1 MARHLSS
8 RNCEAIVDIIDGWP
22 AETKLTWQRLID
34 QIGNRLGIH
43 PTRQTLNRHAD
54 IKHAYQC
61 RKNNTPQVQLS
72 PSERILREQV
82 EQLTAE
88 KCPFLCT
95 GEPVFAKCLRYG
107 STTHTSGV
115 SRMKCCPSLYRVLT
129 GTGRT
134 DGQQRI
140 SGKAMCRNVP
150 EWITGSDAD
159 LQWSL

>member
-82 EQLTAE
+82 EQLTAKNSRFSAQVNLFRQMFALWQYNAHKRGVTHE
-88 KCPFLCT
+88 MLS
-95 GEPVFAKCLRYG
+95 EPL
-107 STTHTSGV
+107 
-115 SRMKCCPSLYRVLT
+115 P
-129 GTGRT
+129 
-134 DGQQRI
+134 RI
-140 SGKAMCRNVP
+140 DRDR
-150 EWITGSDAD
+150 SD
-159 LQWSL
+159 